1 MVDMVWRDDDDDV
14 GVDTGDAV
22 VVEVAADKSATVG
35 DEAMDVAVDEVTTIA
50 EPGVIGSR
58 SRRTPPTLTWK
69 WTLPNIFSILLL
81 RPEKAERDA
90 SA

>member
-35 DEAMDVAVDEVTTIA
+35 DEATDVAVDELATVVG
-50 EPGVIGSR
+50 P
-58 SRRTPPTLTWK
+58 
-69 WTLPNIFSILLL
+69 
-81 RPEKAERDA
+81 
-90 SA
+90 